1 MPAKI
6 LLADDDPMLQKLIAN
21 TLKLEHHEVVIAVNG
36 QQALDLI
43 RSEKPD
49 LVILDVMM
57 PVMNGFDVCAEL
69 RRHPETETLP
79 VIMLSGLGQ
88 VQEKIMGLRAGTDE
102 YLTKPIDP
110 RELLTRV
117 EMLLERHR
125 ILRQSAVGKTGR
137 VLGIVG
143 AKGGVGVTTLAVNLA
158 ARLAQDGN
166 DVILVEFRPDFG
178 TVATHFNVKTTA
190 SLAALRTLEPVAV
203 TEQVVSRL
211 LVKTGSGVRVLCGP
225 QSASEFGPFAPGL
238 GGALIARLVAM
249 CDYVVVDLPPQ
260 VDESAELILKSSDQV
275 FLVLEP
281 ELTSVIAAGHR
292 LEQLTSL
299 GDTLTTRVL
308 VVNRQGV
315 MLLSLREIE
324 NRLGVTLL
332 DVLPSATDAMSV
344 AVQFGTPLT
353 IYQPKHAYAERI
365 ADLARQLQGSKISAF
380 RSSAQRH
387 TL

>member
-49 LVILDVMM
+49 LVILDIMM

-88 VQEKIMGLRAGTDE
+88 VQEKIMGLRAGADE

-125 ILRQSAVGKTGR
+125 ILRQSAIGKTGR
-137 VLGIVG
+137 VLSIVG

-178 TVATHFNVKTTA
+178 TVATHFNVKATA

-225 QSASEFGPFAPGL
+225 QSASEFGPFAPAL
-238 GGALIARLVAM
+238 GGALVARLVAM
-249 CDYVVVDLPPQ
+249 CDYVVVDLPPRI
-260 VDESAELILKSSDQV
+260 DEAVELILKSSDQV
-275 FLVLEP
+275 LLVLEP

-292 LEQLTSL
+292 LEQLASL
-299 GDTLTTRVL
+299 SDTLTTRVL

-332 DVLPSATDAMSV
+332 DVLPSATDAMNV
-344 AVQFGTPLT
+344 AVQFGIPLT
-353 IYQPKHAYAERI
+353 ISQPKHAYAERI

>member
-49 LVILDVMM
+49 LVILDIMM

-88 VQEKIMGLRAGTDE
+88 VQEKIMGLRAGADE

-125 ILRQSAVGKTGR
+125 ILRQSAIGKTGR
-137 VLGIVG
+137 VLSIVG

-225 QSASEFGPFAPGL
+225 QSASEFGPFAPAL
-238 GGALIARLVAM
+238 GGALVARLVAM
-249 CDYVVVDLPPQ
+249 CDYVVVDLPPRI
-260 VDESAELILKSSDQV
+260 DEAVELILKSSDQV
-275 FLVLEP
+275 LLVLEP

-292 LEQLTSL
+292 LEQLASL
-299 GDTLTTRVL
+299 SDTLTTRVL

>member
-21 TLKLEHHEVVIAVNG
+21 TLKLEHHEVIVAVNG
-36 QQALDLI
+36 QEALDLI

-49 LVILDVMM
+49 LVILDIMM
-57 PVMNGFDVCAEL
+57 PVINGFDVCTEL

-88 VQEKIMGLRAGTDE
+88 VQEKIMGLRAGADE

-137 VLGIVG
+137 VLSVLG

-158 ARLAQDGN
+158 ARLVQEKKN
-166 DVILVEFRPDFG
+166 VVLVEFRPDFG
-178 TVATHFNVKTTA
+178 TVAVHFNLKPTA
-190 SLAALRTLEPVAV
+190 SLAALRTLEPTAI
-203 TEQVVSRL
+203 TEQMVNRL
-211 LVKTGSGVRVLCGP
+211 LVKTETGVRVLCGP

-238 GGALIARLVAM
+238 GGALLGRLVTM
-249 CDYVVVDLPPQ
+249 CDYVIVDLPPLL
-260 VDESAELILKSSDQV
+260 DEGAELVLKSSEQV
-275 FLVLEP
+275 FLVIEP
-281 ELTSVIAAGHR
+281 ELTSVVAAAHR
-292 LEQLTSL
+292 LEQLAALSN
-299 GDTLTTRVL
+299 TLTARVIA
-308 VVNRQGV
+308 VNRQGV

-324 NRLGVTLL
+324 NRLGVVLL
-332 DVLPSATDAMSV
+332 DVLPSAADAMSV
-344 AVQFGTPLT
+344 AVQFGVPLT
-353 IYQPKHAYAERI
+353 LSQSKHGYSEHVAE
-365 ADLARQLQGSKISAF
+365 LVKQLEQSKASAL
-380 RSSAQRH
+380 RSRSP
-387 TL
+387 

>member
-49 LVILDVMM
+49 LVILDIMM

-88 VQEKIMGLRAGTDE
+88 VQEKIMGLRAGADE

-125 ILRQSAVGKTGR
+125 ILRQSAIGKTGR
-137 VLGIVG
+137 VLSIVG

-178 TVATHFNVKTTA
+178 TVATHFNVKATA

-225 QSASEFGPFAPGL
+225 QSASEFGPFAPAL
-238 GGALIARLVAM
+238 GGALVARLVAM
-249 CDYVVVDLPPQ
+249 CDYVVVDLPPRI
-260 VDESAELILKSSDQV
+260 DEAVELILKSSDQV
-275 FLVLEP
+275 LLVLEP

-292 LEQLTSL
+292 LEQLASL
-299 GDTLTTRVL
+299 SDTLTTRVL

-332 DVLPSATDAMSV
+332 DVLPSATDAMNV
-344 AVQFGTPLT
+344 AVQFGIPLT
-353 IYQPKHAYAERI
+353 ISQPKHAYAERI
-365 ADLARQLQGSKISAF
+365 ADLVKQLQESKTSAF
-380 RSSAQRH
+380 RNSS
-387 TL
+387 

>member
-21 TLKLEHHEVVIAVNG
+21 TLKLEHHEVIVAVNG
-36 QQALDLI
+36 QEALDLI

-49 LVILDVMM
+49 LVILDIMM
-57 PVMNGFDVCAEL
+57 PVINGFDVCTEL

-88 VQEKIMGLRAGTDE
+88 VQEKIMGLRAGADE

-137 VLGIVG
+137 VLSVLG

-158 ARLAQDGN
+158 ARLVQEKKN
-166 DVILVEFRPDFG
+166 VILLEFRPDFG
-178 TVATHFNVKTTA
+178 TVAVHFNLKPTA
-190 SLAALRTLEPVAV
+190 SLAALRTLEPTAI
-203 TEQVVSRL
+203 TEQMVNRL
-211 LVKTGSGVRVLCGP
+211 LVKTETGVRVLCGP

-238 GGALIARLVAM
+238 GGALLGRLVTM
-249 CDYVVVDLPPQ
+249 CDYVIVDLPPLL
-260 VDESAELILKSSDQV
+260 DEAAELVLKSSEQV
-275 FLVLEP
+275 FLVIEP
-281 ELTSVIAAGHR
+281 ELTSVVAAAHR
-292 LEQLTSL
+292 LEQLAALSN
-299 GDTLTTRVL
+299 TLTTRVIA
-308 VVNRQGV
+308 VNRQGV

-324 NRLGVTLL
+324 NRLGVVLL
-332 DVLPSATDAMSV
+332 DVLPSAADAMSV
-344 AVQFGTPLT
+344 AVQFGVPLT
-353 IYQPKHAYAERI
+353 LSQSKHVYSEHVTE
-365 ADLARQLQGSKISAF
+365 LVKQLQRSGVAPLRNGS
-380 RSSAQRH
+380 QRH
-387 TL
+387 TF

>member
-6 LLADDDPMLQKLIAN
+6 LLADDDPMLQRLIAN
-21 TLKLEHHEVVIAVNG
+21 TLKLEHHDVILAVNG
-36 QQALDLI
+36 QEALDLI

-49 LVILDVMM
+49 LVILDIMM
-57 PVMNGFDVCAEL
+57 PVINGFDVCTEL

-88 VQEKIMGLRAGTDE
+88 VQEKIMGLRAGADE

-110 RELLTRV
+110 RELLTRI

-125 ILRQSAVGKTGR
+125 ILRQSAMGKTAR
-137 VLGIVG
+137 VLSIVG

-158 ARLAQDGN
+158 AKLAQDGR

-178 TVATHFNVKTTA
+178 TVATHFNVKTTT

-211 LVKTGSGVRVLCGP
+211 LVKTGLEVRVLCGP
-225 QSASEFGPFAPGL
+225 QSVSEFGPFAAGL
-238 GGALIARLVAM
+238 GGALIARLAAM
-249 CDYVVVDLPPQ
+249 CDDVVVDLPPQ
-260 VDESAELILKSSDQV
+260 IDESAELVLKSSDQV

-299 GDTLTTRVL
+299 SETLKTQVV

-324 NRLGVTLL
+324 NRLGVPLL
-332 DVLPSATDAMSV
+332 DVLPSATDAMNV
-344 AVQFGTPLT
+344 AVQFGTPLA
-353 IYQPKHAYAERI
+353 ISQPKHAYAEHI
-365 ADLARQLQGSKISAF
+365 ADLVRQLQKSKISAF
-380 RSSAQRH
+380 RNSA
-387 TL
+387 